1 MAAASPTE
9 RGMAETTPAMQDY
22 LKACYRLRD
31 ETGTVT
37 VQRLAETLAVSGPSV
52 TNMVK
57 RLHDLGLLRHT
68 RYHGVELTDAG
79 ERIAI
84 EVVRHHRLLERF
96 LVETLG
102 FGWDEVHPEAERL
115 EHHISEELEAR
126 MDIALGHPRIDPHGD
141 PIPSVEGTV
150 EPVAD
155 RLLEQL
161 DIGVRAIV
169 SSVSDRDPDRLRY
182 LGQLGLLPGVEVIL
196 LERFPF
202 EGPLRIRVGAVDH
215 VIGLPLAGAVRVVAP

>member
-9 RGMAETTPAMQDY
+9 RGLADTTPAMQDY

-31 ETGTVT
+31 EMGTVT

-57 RLHDLGLLRHT
+57 RLHELGLLRHT

-161 DIGVRAIV
+161 DIGGRAIV

-202 EGPLRIRVGAVDH
+202 EGPLRVRVGDIDH